1 MPRGVYGNQEES
13 GHHSRDQIV
22 MFPQHFKDRVLGVH
36 SVLGLST
43 PFCFL
48 FQALFAVI
56 ESIVSLKVK
65 VYIIGLIR
73 TPVKIEQSIQP
84 DSPTAM

>member
-1 MPRGVYGNQEES
+1 M
-13 GHHSRDQIV
+13 
-22 MFPQHFKDRVLGVH
+22 
-36 SVLGLST
+36 
-43 PFCFL
+43 
-48 FQALFAVI
+48 FQALFVVI

-84 DSPTAM
+84 DSPTAMYVKPAYHRNET